1 MVTLQLIAAYLP
13 SILQMRQ
20 HKRHLAE
27 IVWNCSL
34 KVEWEV
40 RRRLLLVLGGLLPG
54 GVLQKLGVD
63 LVLRELYVSARGIW
77 SNYELWNVYDIIN
90 SLNSLGRQV
99 LWTRFCIF
107 FWKVLLACLGSMAAA
122 VQLNDLWSSQK
133 SYYKTFFTNQH
144 PRLQETVYLRLA
156 VVSHVVYQNCPFYF
170 TDFQKVPLLQRFLR
184 TILAPHLTTDPLMK
198 QFLTES
204 MCGYFSGSVTETS
217 VSLMLRYWST
227 EWRVPQMERSFFSST
242 TTSLP
247 TRDLKNE

>member
-99 LWTRFCIF
+99 VN
-107 FWKVLLACLGSMAAA
+107 KVLYFFLESSPCLLGQHGSCSTA
-122 VQLNDLWSSQK
+122 QLPGELSE
-133 SYYKTFFTNQH
+133 H
-144 PRLQETVYLRLA
+144 ILQNLR
-156 VVSHVVYQNCPFYF
+156 N
-170 TDFQKVPLLQRFLR
+170 K
-184 TILAPHLTTDPLMK
+184 LAPQTVCPSPNH
-198 QFLTES
+198 
-204 MCGYFSGSVTETS
+204 
-217 VSLMLRYWST
+217 
-227 EWRVPQMERSFFSST
+227 SSRI
-242 TTSLP
+242 L
-247 TRDLKNE
+247 N